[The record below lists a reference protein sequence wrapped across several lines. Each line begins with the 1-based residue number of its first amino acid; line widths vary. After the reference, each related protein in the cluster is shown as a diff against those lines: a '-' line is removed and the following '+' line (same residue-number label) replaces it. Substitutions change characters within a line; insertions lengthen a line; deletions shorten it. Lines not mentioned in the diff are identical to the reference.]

1 MVLRGQDAWRRH
13 PLFLNL
19 WKNPFPGFLPAVAVF
34 SAYVTAEYAYNYITY
49 GPPNKQLKA
58 GGDHH

>member
-19 WKNPFPGFLPAVAVF
+19 WKNPFPGLKPAAAVF
-34 SAYVTAEYAYNYITY
+34 TAYVCGEYAYKYIVY
-49 GPPNKQLKA
+49 GPPPSKK
-58 GGDHH
+58 DHH